1 MSKRSSKSKRRSK
14 ALPALGF
21 AGVSLSMASGA
32 CASTTGASA
41 NTPPTSQAQSHEI
54 FLGDEE
60 IFDSSLSTFF
70 TFDKENAGQASLAQ
84 QLKLARGGGGGCGCG
99 HGGGGGGCGH
109 GGGGCGH
116 GGGCGGCGHGGGCGG
131 YAHGGGCGGCGHGGL
146 AHMGHG
152 LSGHALSAHGFSGHT
167 HGLASHAISGRGHQ
181 SSHNLSHNHAVTGNA
196 GRIAG
201 HNLTNTGRNAL
212 AGHNQLSHNQF
223 AHNQFAAQN
232 FHGLNNFN
240 HTGFNRNAFG
250 NHANWN
256 RWGGRFWGAGWNNWG
271 WGWGGWAGPVFW
283 PFLLGDALSFIFW
296 PYTYYD
302 PFWWYGSPFIFASIF
317 APGPYFGLDYGYGP
331 DYYGYGYGTGNNGY
345 AGSPNIYYN
354 SSRSGGYNTAARGQY
369 AARTEQADRQALVE
383 TNAAALESCTG
394 LAPGVTNLPIDQIR
408 QTVHP
413 TADQEAALDDLGAAS
428 SQASDIIKSSCPS
441 SVPLTPIGRLDAAGQ
456 RLDATIKA
464 IQIVRSPLE
473 RLYQALSD
481 EQRQRFNAMNG
492 PTEGTPSAANM
503 TAACSQQ
510 GGSFIDLPV
519 QRIEQVVQPTAQQQS
534 AFNDLKKAAQKASDQ
549 LQSSCPSAVPKS
561 PVARVDTVETRLTT
575 MADAIKSVRPDLQNF
590 YASLSDEQ
598 KAKFN
603 TMGPPPQATSSPQ
616 QRQNGGQQ

>member
-1 MSKRSSKSKRRSK
+1 MSKPCSKSKRRSK
-14 ALPALGF
+14 TLPALGF
-21 AGVSLSMASGA
+21 AGASLSMASGA

-41 NTPPTSQAQSHEI
+41 NTPPTSQSQSHEI
-54 FLGDEE
+54 LLGEE
-60 IFDSSLSTFF
+60 EVFDSSLSTFF

-99 HGGGGGGCGH
+99 HGGGGGGG
-109 GGGGCGH
+109 
-116 GGGCGGCGHGGGCGG
+116 GGCGHGGGCGG
-131 YAHGGGCGGCGHGGL
+131 YAHGGGCGGCGHGGV
-146 AHMGHG
+146 ADMGHG
-152 LSGHALSAHGFSGHT
+152 MSGRALSAHGFSAHT

-181 SSHNLSHNHAVTGNA
+181 SSHNLSHKQ
-196 GRIAG
+196 
-201 HNLTNTGRNAL
+201 LS
-212 AGHNQLSHNQF
+212 HNQLSHNQLSHNQLAHNQF

-232 FHGLNNFN
+232 FHGLNNFSK
-240 HTGFNRNAFG
+240 TGFNRNAFG

-296 PYTYYD
+296 PYAYYD

-331 DYYGYGYGTGNNGY
+331 DYYGYGYGTGYYGY
-345 AGSPNIYYN
+345 AGSPNIYYD
-354 SSRSGGYNTAARGQY
+354 SSRSGGYNTAARGRY
-369 AARTEQADRQALVE
+369 AARTEQADRQAFVE

-413 TADQEAALDDLGAAS
+413 TADQEAALDDLIAAS

-473 RLYQALSD
+473 RFYQALSD

-492 PTEGTPSAANM
+492 PTESAPSAGNM
-503 TAACSQQ
+503 VTACSQQ
-510 GGSFIDLPV
+510 GGGFIDLPV
-519 QRIEQVVQPTAQQQS
+519 QRIEQVVQPSAQQQS

-549 LQSSCPSAVPKS
+549 LQSSCPTAVPKS
-561 PVARVDTVETRLTT
+561 PVARVGTVETRLAA
-575 MADAIKSVRPDLQNF
+575 MADAIKSVRPDLLNF